1 MRLWEA
7 SDCIVQGS
15 RKKKKEA
22 MAQGAVGYKAQ
33 TGAREGERNN
43 VQCNATIKEKRT
55 IMIIVSYVMKSIK
68 TLETVT

>member
-1 MRLWEA
+1 
-7 SDCIVQGS
+7 
-15 RKKKKEA
+15 

-33 TGAREGERNN
+33 TGAREGEGNN

>member
-1 MRLWEA
+1 
-7 SDCIVQGS
+7 
-15 RKKKKEA
+15 